1 MAERPMTNDNLRGV
15 VEDFLYREAELLDRW
30 KLEEWLQ
37 LFTNDG
43 RYLVAPLGIDDP
55 RTADPEKVL
64 FLVADDRTRI
74 GQRVTRLLKKGA
86 HAEYPHSRTRHTVS
100 NVIVEKSDSDSIE
113 AAANFITYRARNRE
127 VVSYMGR
134 TYFTLARQN
143 GGLKIREKRACLDLE
158 ILAPQ
163 GSLAIIL

>member
-1 MAERPMTNDNLRGV
+1 MTNVDTRAT
-15 VEDFLYREAELLDRW
+15 VEDFLYREAELLDQW
-30 KLEEWLQ
+30 KLQEWAR
-37 LFTNDG
+37 LFTDDG
-43 RYLVAPLGIDDP
+43 RYLVAPLGLDDP
-55 RTADPEKVL
+55 KTADPERVL

-74 GQRVTRLLKKGA
+74 DQRVTRLLKKGA

-100 NVIVEKSDSDSIE
+100 NVIIESSDAGAIH
-113 AAANFITYRARNRE
+113 AAANFITYRAHNRE

-134 TYFTLARQN
+134 TYFTLALLN

>member
-1 MAERPMTNDNLRGV
+1 MTDASTRAT
-15 VEDFLYREAELLDRW
+15 VEDFLYGEAELLDQWR
-30 KLEEWLQ
+30 LTEWAE
-37 LFTNDG
+37 LFTPDG
-43 RYLVAPLGIDDP
+43 CYLVAPLGLEEP
-55 RTADPEKVL
+55 RNADPQSVL

-100 NVIVEKSDSDSIE
+100 NVVIE
-113 AAANFITYRARNRE
+113 GREGASLRVAANFITYRARNRE

-134 TYFTLARQN
+134 TYYTLAETPDGYRI
-143 GGLKIREKRACLDLE
+143 KEKRACLDLE

>member
-1 MAERPMTNDNLRGV
+1 MGDITLRAE

-30 KLEEWLQ
+30 RLNDWAE
-37 LFTNDG
+37 LFTPDG
-43 RYLVAPLGIDDP
+43 NYLVAPLGLEDP
-55 RTADPEKVL
+55 RDADPQSML

-74 GQRVTRLLKKGA
+74 GQRTARLLKKGA

-100 NVIVEKSDSDSIE
+100 NVVIE
-113 AAANFITYRARNRE
+113 ERDGDAVRVAANFITYRARNRE
-127 VVSYMGR
+127 VTSYMGR
-134 TYFTLARQN
+134 TYYALSATPN
-143 GGLKIREKRACLDLE
+143 GIRIREKRVCLDLE

>member
-1 MAERPMTNDNLRGV
+1 MTNANMRTA
-15 VEDFLYREAELLDRW
+15 VEDFLYREAELLDQW
-30 KLEEWLQ
+30 KLQEWTE
-37 LFTNDG
+37 LFTSDG
-43 RYLVAPLGIDDP
+43 RYLVAPLGLDDP
-55 RTADPEKVL
+55 KSANPENIL

-74 GQRVTRLLKKGA
+74 GQRVVRLLKKGA

-100 NVIVEKSDSDSIE
+100 NVLIENSDSMTIY

-134 TYFTLARQN
+134 TYFTLARQAD
-143 GGLKIREKRACLDLE
+143 GLKIREKRVCLDLE

-163 GSLAIIL
+163 GSLAILL

>member
-1 MAERPMTNDNLRGV
+1 MTNANLRAA
-15 VEDFLYREAELLDRW
+15 VEDFLYREAELLDQW
-30 KLEEWLQ
+30 KLKEWAA
-37 LFTNDG
+37 LFTSDG
-43 RYLVAPLGIDDP
+43 AYLVAPLGIENP
-55 RTADPEKVL
+55 KSADPEKVL
-64 FLVADDRTRI
+64 FLVADERTRI
-74 GQRVTRLLKKGA
+74 NERVTRLLKKGA

-100 NVIVEKSDSDSIE
+100 NVVIENSDADTVH

-134 TYFTLARQN
+134 TYFTLARQ
-143 GGLKIREKRACLDLE
+143 GDDFKIREKRVALDLE

>member
-1 MAERPMTNDNLRGV
+1 MTNANLRAA
-15 VEDFLYREAELLDRW
+15 VEDFLYREAELLDQW
-30 KLEEWLQ
+30 KLNEWQ
-37 LFTNDG
+37 ELFTSDG
-43 RYLVAPLGIDDP
+43 AYLVAPLGIEDVKG
-55 RTADPEKVL
+55 ADPEKVL

-74 GQRVTRLLKKGA
+74 SQRVTRLLKKGA
-86 HAEYPHSRTRHTVS
+86 HAEYPHSRTRHTIS
-100 NVIVEKSDSDSIE
+100 NVVIESSDVNTIH

-134 TYFTLARQN
+134 TYFTLMRQ
-143 GGLKIREKRACLDLE
+143 GDDLKIREKRVSLDLE